1 MHLCI
6 FWGIPTVL
14 DCLEMILMA
23 SGIKVKM
30 HKVSYAAN

>member
-6 FWGIPTVL
+6 FGGITTVL
-14 DCLEMILMA
+14 DCLEMILRA

-30 HKVSYAAN
+30 HKVSYATN